1 MHRFKNEFFV
11 SATFDFNL
19 EKQNDNVGE
28 LLQKRNSTQPIGLPS
43 CGSVFKNPKNHYAA
57 QLIEDSGLKG
67 FVLEVH
73 AYQRNMQIILLTKI
87 MHHQWTLRILIAH
100 IQETIKVKHNI
111 ALETEIIII

>member
-1 MHRFKNEFFV
+1 
-11 SATFDFNL
+11 
-19 EKQNDNVGE
+19 
-28 LLQKRNSTQPIGLPS
+28 LPS

-67 FVLEVH
+67 FCVGGACVSEKH
-73 AYQRNMQIILLTKI
+73 ANYIINQDNASAMDI
-87 MHHQWTLRILIAH
+87 ENLIAH